1 MEDQTAVDT
10 AGLKGCFRLRIREG
24 SDGRVVGDS
33 GWTTNL
39 VTNDGIDKFFARCFA
54 GSSGSLQVSHISI
67 GTGGA
72 PTSAATSLSGEQV
85 VSSRRG
91 SVSLAFSQRAASNGT
106 ATMQFAATLASS
118 DSFITAAANISNIG
132 LFNSSTS
139 GTLMA
144 GNTYTSSALA
154 TNQNVEVSYQIRI
167 N

>member
-1 MEDQTAVDT
+1 MENIVKDGVN
-10 AGLKGCFRLRIREG
+10 LKGCFRLKIKE
-24 SDGRVVGDS
+24 DDRVVGDS
-33 GWTTNL
+33 GWLENL

-54 GSSGSLQVSHISI
+54 GSTGSLQVSHISI

-72 PTSAATSLSGEQV
+72 PASGDTSLTGE
-85 VSSRRG
+85 SLEASKRAA
-91 SVSLAFSQRAASNGT
+91 VSLAFTQRAASNGT

-118 DSFITAAANISNIG
+118 DSFITIANNISNIG
-132 LFNSSTS
+132 LFNSITN

-154 TNQNVEVSYQIRI
+154 TNQNIEMSYQIRI